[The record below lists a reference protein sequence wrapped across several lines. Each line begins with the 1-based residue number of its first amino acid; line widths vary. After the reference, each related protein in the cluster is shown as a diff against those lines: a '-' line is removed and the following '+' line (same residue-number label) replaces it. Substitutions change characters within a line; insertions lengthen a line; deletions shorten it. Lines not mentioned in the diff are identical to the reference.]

1 MRTSGQ
7 HVKSRTY
14 PPTKSPPPSSTLD
27 PSCERHHYSSI
38 TQTRNLKAIF
48 HCSASLMPH
57 IPKMQ
62 EGKERVSHLAV
73 SISLWLHRLELA
85 RPLCPWDS
93 PGKNTGVGSDYLN
106 HGIFL
111 TQELNWSLLNC
122 SQILYWLSYERS
134 TFVSLL
140 YILLYIV
147 REILK
152 FIIFMNYILIWMF
165 YFFLTW
171 LVHFI
176 PLKHLFLTFN
186 FIAASFNLK
195 SCFLIHFVY
204 ISWSPDNLTIFW
216 NFPSFLHFFWFL

>member
-93 PGKNTGVGSDYLN
+93 PGKNTGVGCHFLLQ
-106 HGIFL
+106 GIFL
-111 TQELNWSLLNC
+111 TQQSIWFSYTEANSLPYEPPGKPESYL
-122 SQILYWLSYERS
+122 LLHLSH
-134 TFVSLL
+134 VLHPQNAVL
-140 YILLYIV
+140 PI
-147 REILK
+147 
-152 FIIFMNYILIWMF
+152 
-165 YFFLTW
+165 
-171 LVHFI
+171 
-176 PLKHLFLTFN
+176 HL
-186 FIAASFNLK
+186 
-195 SCFLIHFVY
+195 
-204 ISWSPDNLTIFW
+204 
-216 NFPSFLHFFWFL
+216 